1 MSLLNYTTTIA
12 AQKTAGE
19 IQGILAG
26 HGAKAIL
33 MNYADG
39 EVESLSFKVMT
50 IHGEV
55 AIRLPVDPDAV
66 LLVMQRGRTPQS
78 YCNRTQAVRVAWRIV
93 KSWVQAQMALIET
106 DMVRMEQVFLPYW
119 VVSPGRTLYDHIVD
133 TKFQLPG
140 GEG

>member
-1 MSLLNYTTTIA
+1 MPLLNYTTTIS
-12 AQKTAGE
+12 AQKTVGE

-26 HGAKAIL
+26 HGAMAIL
-33 MNYADG
+33 MNYVDG

-50 IHGEV
+50 VHGEV

-66 LLVMQRGRTPQS
+66 LLVMQRGRVPRA
-78 YCNRTQAVRVAWRIV
+78 YCNWAQAVRVAWRIL

-106 DMVRMEQVFLPYW
+106 DMVKMEQVFLPYW
-119 VVSPGRTLYDHIVD
+119 VVPSGKTLYDHIVD

-140 GEG
+140 GD